1 MHDEIRVY
9 VKEPFYAPELRR
21 IPNTLEALQKI
32 VGGYIE
38 TVTLSSNMVIIC
50 NEEGRMLELPYN
62 CDVCGVGFCGTII
75 FAGIDGE
82 EFADVPEAFVRMVE
96 DHRLYC
102 ANPET
107 EKETEGGGD
116 E

>member
-1 MHDEIRVY
+1 MNKEIKVY

-38 TVTLSSNMVIIC
+38 TVTLASDLVIIC
-50 NEEGRMLELPYN
+50 NEEGQMLELPYN
-62 CDVCGVGFCGTII
+62 CDVNGVGFCGTIV

-82 EFADVPEAFVRMVE
+82 EFADAPEGFVRMV
-96 DHRLYC
+96 DDNKLYL
-102 ANPET
+102 AHPEP